1 MTEKKRFTLSFSA
14 RHNTI
19 LSTQFRFLPMKSSLL
34 LCAGLLTLPISSHAD
49 DNQSALR
56 SIQQDIAA
64 KERSVQAQKQ
74 QRDELLGKLKS
85 QEKLIAQASR
95 QLRETQLNL
104 NSINSDIQELT
115 DSIEELIRS
124 QAHEEKVLSAQLDAA
139 FRQGQHS
146 GIELLLSGEDGQRS
160 DRMLTYF
167 RYLNTA
173 RQENIESL
181 KQTRADLADKKSQLE
196 VRQQQQQTLFTQ
208 QKAQQDQLQSAQS
221 ARQKTLQQLNVS
233 LQRDQADLAE
243 MRQNENRLQNQIAR
257 AAQEA
262 KARAAREARAA
273 EQVKQRQAQ
282 AQAKGSTY
290 RPTEGEKELIA
301 RTGGLGRANG
311 QYPWPIHGRLI
322 HRFGDTLQGELRWKG
337 LVIGAAEGTDV
348 RAIADGRVLMA
359 DWLQGYGLVVV
370 IEHGKGDMSLY
381 GYNQSA
387 LVNVGQQ
394 VRAGQAIALVG
405 SSGGQGA
412 PALYFEIR
420 RQGQAVNP
428 LSWLGK

>member
-1 MTEKKRFTLSFSA
+1 MTDKKRFTQLISAFNYSAHYKKCRPARLPLS
-14 RHNTI
+14 
-19 LSTQFRFLPMKSSLL
+19 M
-34 LCAGLLTLPISSHAD
+34 LCVSLLTLPIYGHTD
-49 DNQSALR
+49 DNRSVLR
-56 SIQQDIAA
+56 SIQQNIAA

-74 QRDELLGKLKS
+74 QRDDLLNKLRS

-95 QLRETQLNL
+95 QLRETQLTL
-104 NSINSDIQELT
+104 DSINADIQELT
-115 DSIEELIRS
+115 SSIQELIRS
-124 QAHEEKVLSAQLDAA
+124 QANEENALASQLDAA
-139 FRQGQHS
+139 FRLGQHS

-196 VRQQQQQTLFTQ
+196 IRQQQQQTLYSQ
-208 QKAQQDQLQSAQS
+208 QKDQQDKLQMAQS
-221 ARQKTLQQLNVS
+221 ARQKTLRQLDAS

-243 MRQNENRLQNQIAR
+243 LRQNENRLQNQIAR

-262 KARAAREARAA
+262 KARAAREAREA

-311 QYPWPIHGRLI
+311 QYSWPIHGRLI

-337 LVIGAAEGTDV
+337 LVIGASEGTEV
-348 RAIADGRVLMA
+348 HAIAEGRVLMA

-405 SSGGQGA
+405 SSGGQGTS
-412 PALYFEIR
+412 ALYFEIR

-428 LSWLGK
+428 LSWLGR